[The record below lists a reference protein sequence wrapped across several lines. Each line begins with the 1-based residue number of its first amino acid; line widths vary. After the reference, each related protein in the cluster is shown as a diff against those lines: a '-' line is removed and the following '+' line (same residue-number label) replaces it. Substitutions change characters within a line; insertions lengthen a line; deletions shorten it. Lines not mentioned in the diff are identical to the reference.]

1 MICPYCRRPLPNPDE
16 RFCTS
21 CGGDLH
27 VAPPIPA
34 DSAPPGAL
42 PPPSGGGWTGPEQ
55 RSGTPWEQREQIGF
69 ATAFLETTKGVL
81 SAPVEFFRNM
91 PTSGGIGGPLFYG
104 VLTGYIGLLANSV
117 YRLVMHLISG
127 GATVVTGDS
136 PAEKAMAMFQG
147 GFGIGQFLLQVLIG
161 PILLPIGLFIGA
173 GIYHLMLMLLG
184 GANKDYEATLR
195 VCSYSQAT
203 ALFQIVPFCG
213 PFVTIIWN
221 LVVNV
226 VGLSEAHGISRG
238 KAAAAVLLPLL
249 LCCCCLVAFAFLM
262 AGGIASLANR

>member
-34 DSAPPGAL
+34 DAAGPGAPPPEAAPAGAAHE
-42 PPPSGGGWTGPEQ
+42 P
-55 RSGTPWEQREQIGF
+55 SGTPWERREQLGF
-69 ATAFLETTKGVL
+69 PTAFIETTKGVL

-91 PTSGGIGGPLFYG
+91 ATSGGIGAPLFYG

-127 GATVVTGDS
+127 SATVVTGDS
-136 PAEKAMAMFQG
+136 PAERAMAAFQG
-147 GFGIGQFLLQVLIG
+147 GFGFGQFLLQALLG
-161 PILLPIGLFIGA
+161 PLLLPIGLFIGA
-173 GIYHLMLMLLG
+173 GIYHLVLMLLG

-195 VCSYSQAT
+195 VCCYSQAT

-213 PFVTIIWN
+213 PFVTIVWN

-238 KAAAAVLLPLL
+238 KAAAAVLIPIVLA
-249 LCCCCLVAFAFLM
+249 CCCCGLAFGLLFGGL
-262 AGGIASLANR
+262 AGMMNR